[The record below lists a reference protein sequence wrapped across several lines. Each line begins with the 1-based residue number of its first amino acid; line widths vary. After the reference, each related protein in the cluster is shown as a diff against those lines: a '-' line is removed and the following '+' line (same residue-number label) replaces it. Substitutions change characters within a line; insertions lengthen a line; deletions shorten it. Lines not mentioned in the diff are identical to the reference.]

1 MNLIELLFVFQGRI
15 NRLKYWL
22 GYCTWGVIG
31 VLVYFAL
38 KIVIVAASLN
48 AGTVLFWGLGLLVL
62 IPFIVS
68 SIAINLRRLHDRDKS
83 GWWLLV
89 FYLIPVALA
98 VFAQAAVNGNP
109 DSSVT
114 KVAQYGTLA
123 IQFWMIVEL
132 GFLPGTKGPNAYGEA
147 PAASQPA

>member
-1 MNLIELLFVFQGRI
+1 MNLLELLFGFQGRI

-22 GYCTWGVIG
+22 GFCTWVVIG

-38 KIVIVAASLN
+38 KIVIVAAGLD
-48 AGTVLFWGLGLLVL
+48 AGAVLFWGLGLLVL
-62 IPFIVS
+62 LPFLVS
-68 SIAINLRRLHDRDKS
+68 SVAINLRRLHDRDKS

-114 KVAQYGTLA
+114 KAAQYGTLA

-132 GFLPGTKGPNAYGEA
+132 GFMPGTKGPNAYGEA

>member
-1 MNLIELLFVFQGRI
+1 MSLLELLFGFQGRI

-22 GYCTWGVIG
+22 GFCTWVVIG

-38 KIVIVAASLN
+38 KIVIAATSLN
-48 AGTVLFWGLGLLVL
+48 TGVVLFWGMGLLVL
-62 IPFIVS
+62 VPFLVS

-123 IQFWMIVEL
+123 IQLWMIVEL
-132 GFLPGTKGPNAYGEA
+132 GFFPGTKGPNEYGEDRAA
-147 PAASQPA
+147 PQPA